1 MPGDP
6 RLDVA
11 ALRAARVRAG
21 LTQHEFARLVGVAG
35 GERVS
40 RWELGTSSPRP
51 EILRRIAAT
60 LDVSLADL
68 VVAGAEPADLRGL
81 RVAAGLSMEE
91 LATRVH
97 VSKATLSR
105 WESGHVVNAPA
116 RAALELLADS
126 LAATVE
132 DVERAFDR
140 SRDRR

>member
-11 ALRAARVRAG
+11 ALRGARVRAG
-21 LTQHEFARLVGVAG
+21 LTQHELARLVGVAG

-81 RVAAGLSMEE
+81 RVATGLSMEE

-105 WESGHVVNAPA
+105 WESGHVANPPA
-116 RAALELLADS
+116 RAALQLLADS